1 MCCFCTLHICDC
13 VYVNLPLMLSVY
25 FYVFLS
31 NWYVCVRASDKYYRD
46 VFIDGRHGAQRHF
59 LCLLIIKQLVS
70 SFSLLL
76 FLPFYHLYLC
86 HFLTF
91 LSLIIYFF
99 YPPSFFFSIVF
110 FFSYFLIL
118 CPPFTLFLYLS
129 PSLQSVGP
137 VWTTPPSSP
146 QDPPCSQVAVKVLA
160 AAALAAAWEGAWDT
174 TAVTLPSPIPSTTW
188 PSCRRPTSWPWSR
201 RSAATAP

>member
-1 MCCFCTLHICDC
+1 MWLC
-13 VYVNLPLMLSVY
+13 VCKSPPMLSVY
-25 FYVFLS
+25 FYVFSS
-31 NWYVCVRASDKYYRD
+31 NWFVCVRALDKYYRD

-59 LCLLIIKQLVS
+59 LCLLIIKQPVS

-76 FLPFYHLYLC
+76 FLPFPFNHLVFPFFF

-91 LSLIIYFF
+91 LSLIIYFY
-99 YPPSFFFSIVF
+99 YPPSFSFSIAF

-118 CPPFTLFLYLS
+118 CPPSFALSFYLS
-129 PSLQSVGP
+129 PSLQSVVP

-146 QDPPCSQVAVKVLA
+146 QDPPCSQVAVKVSA

-188 PSCRRPTSWPWSR
+188 PSCRLPTSWPWSR